1 MEELLLEPAEE
12 PLGGRVVR
20 TAALRA
26 HRPRQ
31 AVALADADPF
41 VPPVVASTVRVD
53 DRRLAGPERGARGL
67 EHPVGQCGVGARA
80 DRPGDRHAV
89 VAVDDRRQVHLAR
102 RDPELGDVRDPQPV
116 RVRGVEV
123 PVHEIGR
130 RAADLAFVGAVAL
143 HALGQGHEP
152 MGRHQAHD
160 AFRGDDDA
168 RASELEVHT
177 LVPVAAFAVLERLAD
192 LDWLQCIGLVHAGHD
207 NEGVDHHGRS
217 ESSPSLR
224 GGVQEADRAAVRER
238 QAVVADQRGVRHPA
252 FHAAALGAGDT

>member
-1 MEELLLEPAEE
+1 MGHGQP
-12 PLGGRVVR
+12 P
-20 TAALRA
+20 
-26 HRPRQ
+26 RPRT
-31 AVALADADPF
+31 
-41 VPPVVASTVRVD
+41 VPRLNNKPGLIRVD

-102 RDPELGDVRDPQPV
+102 RDPELGDVRDPQLV

-130 RAADLAFVGAVAL
+130 RAADLAFVGTVAL
-143 HALGQGHEP
+143 RALGHGHEP

-168 RASELEVHT
+168 RASELEVHA

-238 QAVVADQRGVRHPA
+238 QAVVADQGGVRHPA